1 MIRQTLLAASVLVSA
16 GANAYIFEATYDY
29 SQANFDSTFTI
40 KDKNIADLLNSRG
53 IVIDEPK
60 VDIATHSVD
69 AQVYFSDIDISKG
82 AWNDAAFINRASSLR
97 GGYTGQKIESDDD
110 DVDATEIDGFYIGGR
125 GVAGGFIYDGEYKSQ
140 KSDDNNQRTIGFGFG
155 GYITKNH
162 SLVGSFED
170 IRGDELD
177 FFLVGLTYQGYLP
190 LGNSGHALG
199 FMGQIKTGNGEQH
212 SDFQDFS
219 RTNLNAK
226 VSYYPMPQ
234 LAVGAEVGSEATV
247 LSASGRAKKSEST
260 ISQFGVFADYYVV
273 ENFRIGADVGL
284 DKRETETDLVTI
296 ELESVYY
303 GVNLRAR
310 F

>member
-1 MIRQTLLAASVLVSA
+1 MIRQMLMAAGVFASA
-16 GANAYIFEATYDY
+16 GANAYTFEATYDY

-40 KDKNIADLLNSRG
+40 KDSSLSDFLDSRG
-53 IVIDEPK
+53 IEIDAPK
-60 VDIATHSVD
+60 IDIATHSVD
-69 AQVYFSDIDISKG
+69 AQIYFSDVDISKG
-82 AWNDAAFINRASSLR
+82 AWNDAAFLNQASSFR
-97 GGYTGQKIESDDD
+97 GGYIGQKIESDQD

-140 KSDDNNQRTIGFGFG
+140 KFDDDNQRTLGFGFG
-155 GYITKNH
+155 GYITENH

-170 IRGDELD
+170 TRGDDID
-177 FFLVGLTYQGYLP
+177 FFLIGLTYQGYLP
-190 LGNSGHALG
+190 LGNTGHALG
-199 FMGQIKTGNGEQH
+199 FMGQIKTGSGEAH
-212 SDFQDFS
+212 SNFQDFS

-247 LSASGRAKKSEST
+247 LSANDKASKSEST

-273 ENFRIGADVGL
+273 ENFRIGVDVGS
-284 DKRETETDLVTI
+284 DKRETESNLITI
-296 ELESVYY
+296 ESESVYY